1 MSDQTI
7 ADIYAAN
14 DRVREKFKRTLAGLT
29 ENELSA
35 LPDGEK
41 WTVSQI
47 VEHVSMVE
55 NGIMRI
61 CAKLL
66 QKAKAEGQLSDGT
79 VKFSEAFGTRSA
91 EIATMKLEAPEFVHP
106 TGERT
111 VADSLASMDET
122 LRSLAELRP
131 LFEEFDADAH
141 KFPHPFFGDLSA
153 VEWLAL
159 CGGHEARHL
168 KQINS
173 LAEKMG

>member
-14 DRVREKFKRTLAGLT
+14 DRIREKFKGTLAGLT
-29 ENELSA
+29 ESQLST
-35 LPDGEK
+35 LPDDEK
-41 WTVSQI
+41 WTISQI

-66 QKAKAEGQLSDGT
+66 EKAKAEGQLSDGK
-79 VKFSEAFGTRSA
+79 VKFSDAFGARSA

-106 TGERT
+106 KNERS
-111 VADSLASMDET
+111 VVDSLASMDET
-122 LRSLAELRP
+122 MNGLVELRP
-131 LFEEFDADAH
+131 LFEEFDGDTH

-159 CGGHEARHL
+159 CGGHKARHL
-168 KQINS
+168 KQINN
-173 LAEKMG
+173 LAEKIG

>member
-1 MSDQTI
+1 MTLQKI

-14 DRVREKFKRTLAGLT
+14 DRVRDKFKRTLADLT
-29 ENELSA
+29 ESQLSA
-35 LPDGEK
+35 LPEGEK
-41 WTVSQI
+41 WTISQI

-66 QKAKAEGQLSDGT
+66 EKAKADGLLSDGA
-79 VKFSEAFGTRSA
+79 VKFSDAFGTRSA

-106 TGERT
+106 TGERSVT
-111 VADSLASMDET
+111 DSLASMDET
-122 LRSLAELRP
+122 LRGLAELRS
-131 LFEEFDADAH
+131 LFEEFDGGAH

-168 KQINS
+168 KQITN
-173 LAEKMG
+173 LAEKIG